1 MQPPAASTF
10 QKAARL
16 WAMLAIFVMTMAITS
31 NFQNGNQT
39 DFISFWAAAKLALQG
54 NFAGIYDIEQ
64 HRAVQIAV
72 IHLDGK
78 MPFPYPPPY
87 ILAVLPFGLLS
98 YPMAHAAWVILT
110 ASAYVAAARKLVAG
124 SAWLALAFPPAIIC
138 GIIGQN
144 SFLAAAI
151 MMLALAHVG
160 PKPFKAGLIFG
171 LLIFKPHLG
180 ILIPVAL
187 IAGREWRIF
196 AGATV
201 STLGLMLGSLVL
213 FGWAS
218 WTGFFAL
225 LPLYGNIAADGLVSW
240 NKMAS
245 VYAALRLI
253 GVPEMLAWIMHGG
266 VALSAVAI
274 LWRTWATS
282 KDIGVR
288 GITLVSATLLISPYL
303 YVYDQMILFAAIAL
317 LWQRGIDQRWLF
329 AIYGLSILSLVGSF
343 VPSTMITPS
352 PLVAII
358 PLVLVTRLWAPI
370 GEHQRQHGFQT
381 GQSYQ

>member
-1 MQPPAASTF
+1 MQAPTASAF

-16 WAMLAIFVMTMAITS
+16 WAMFAIFVVTMAITS
-31 NFQNGNQT
+31 NIQNGNQA
-39 DFISFWAAAKLALQG
+39 DFISFWAAARLALNG

-72 IHLDGK
+72 IDLDGK

-98 YPMAHAAWVILT
+98 YPVAHAAWVLLT
-110 ASAYVAAARKLVAG
+110 GSAYVMAARKLVSDAG
-124 SAWLALAFPPAIIC
+124 WLALAFPPAIIC

-144 SFLAAAI
+144 SFLAAAL
-151 MMLALAHVG
+151 MMVALASVG

-180 ILIPVAL
+180 LLIPIAL

-201 STLGLMLGSLVL
+201 STVGLILGSLIL

-218 WTGFFAL
+218 WEGFFAL

-253 GVPEMLAWIMHGG
+253 GVPETLAWIMHGG
-266 VALSAVAI
+266 VAIVAIAI
-274 LWRTWATS
+274 LWRTWSTS

-288 GITLVSATLLISPYL
+288 GIALVSATLLISPYL

-343 VPSTMITPS
+343 LPATTITPA

-358 PLVLVTRLWAPI
+358 PLFLVTRLWAPI
-370 GEHQRQHGFQT
+370 DERRHQHALQT
-381 GQSYQ
+381 GQNYQ

>member
-1 MQPPAASTF
+1 MQSPNSSAF
-10 QKAARL
+10 KKAARL
-16 WAMLAIFVMTMAITS
+16 WALFAIFVVAMAIIS
-31 NFQNGNQT
+31 NLQNGNQS
-39 DFISFWAAAKLALQG
+39 DFISFWAAAKLALTG

-72 IHLDGK
+72 IDLDGK

-98 YPMAHAAWVILT
+98 YPMAHAAWVIT
-110 ASAYVAAARKLVAG
+110 TGSAYVAAARKLVPGAG
-124 SAWLALAFPPAIIC
+124 WLAVAFPPVIIC

-151 MMLALAHVG
+151 MMFALASVG

-180 ILIPVAL
+180 LLIPIAL

-201 STLGLMLGSLVL
+201 STVGLILGSVLL

-218 WTGFFAL
+218 WVGFFAL
-225 LPLYGNIAADGLVSW
+225 LPLYGSIAADGLVSW

-253 GVPEMLAWIMHGG
+253 GTPETLAWIMH
-266 VALSAVAI
+266 AIIAATATAI
-274 LWRTWATS
+274 LWRTWSTT
-282 KDIGVR
+282 KDAVLR
-288 GITLVSATLLISPYL
+288 GITLVSATLLISPYI

-317 LWQRGIDQRWLF
+317 LWRRGIDQRWLF
-329 AIYGLSILSLVGSF
+329 AIYGLSIFSLVGSF
-343 VPSTMITPS
+343 VPSMMITPA

-358 PLVLVTRLWAPI
+358 PLLLVTRLWAPI
-370 GEHQRQHGFQT
+370 DAHRHQHALQT
-381 GQSYQ
+381 EQNYR